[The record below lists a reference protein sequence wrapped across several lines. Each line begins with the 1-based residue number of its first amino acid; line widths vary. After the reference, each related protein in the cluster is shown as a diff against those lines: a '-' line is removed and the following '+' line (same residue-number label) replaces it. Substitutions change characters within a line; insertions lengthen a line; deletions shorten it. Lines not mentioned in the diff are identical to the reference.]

1 MHIFPDLRGIRKPAR
16 RAGPSGAAG
25 TRPALLS
32 RPVVRGSH
40 GIARACLFQANG
52 TI

>member
-16 RAGPSGAAG
+16 QAGPSGAAG
-25 TRPALLS
+25 T